1 MAAFLL
7 HPAFNAKRVYSVLV
21 VDTDS
26 TMVKFQSNTI
36 NRRRLLAGF
45 LALGAPSAALAS
57 PHGRAFKPPSP
68 PLVTLLGDSI
78 TAGLGVASDLA
89 LPARLQSVL
98 GQMSVHARVF
108 GFGALGDTTLGG
120 LSRVERVPAG
130 TSVCVVALGGNDLL
144 QGAEP
149 SWTRA
154 NLRAIVQRL
163 KERNI
168 RVVLAGVRAPALLGV
183 DYARR
188 FTALY
193 PELAREQ
200 GVFYAP
206 DFFTGVIGVSRYM
219 QRDGIHP
226 NAEGAR
232 IIAERLAPVV
242 AQALRG

>member
-1 MAAFLL
+1 
-7 HPAFNAKRVYSVLV
+7 
-21 VDTDS
+21 
-26 TMVKFQSNTI
+26 MVKFQSKGI
-36 NRRRLLAGF
+36 NRRHLLTGLA
-45 LALGAPSAALAS
+45 ALGAP
-57 PHGRAFKPPSP
+57 GMAFATPRKKGPPPSP
-68 PLVTLLGDSI
+68 LVTVLGDSI
-78 TAGLGVASDLA
+78 TAGLGVATDLA
-89 LPARLQSVL
+89 LPARLQSAL
-98 GQMSVHARVF
+98 DRMSVHARVH
-108 GFGALGDTTLGG
+108 GFGVLGDTTLGG

-130 TSVCVVALGGNDLL
+130 TTVCVVALGGNDLL

-154 NLRAIVQRL
+154 NLQAIIQHL

-168 RVVLAGVRAPALLGV
+168 RVVLAGMRAPALLGV

-188 FTALY
+188 FTQIY
-193 PELAREQ
+193 PEVARQE

-206 DFFTGVIGVSRYM
+206 DFFTGVIGVSRFM

-242 AQALRG
+242 AQALKT

>member
-1 MAAFLL
+1 
-7 HPAFNAKRVYSVLV
+7 
-21 VDTDS
+21 
-26 TMVKFQSNTI
+26 MVKFQPKGI
-36 NRRRLLAGF
+36 NRRHLLTGLA
-45 LALGAPSAALAS
+45 ALGAPGVAFAA
-57 PHGRAFKPPSP
+57 GRKKTPPPSP
-68 PLVTLLGDSI
+68 LVTVLGDSI
-78 TAGLGVASDLA
+78 TAGIGVAADLA

-98 GQMSVHARVF
+98 GRMSVHARVF
-108 GFGALGDTTLGG
+108 GFGVLGDTTLGG

-130 TSVCVVALGGNDLL
+130 TTVCVVALGGNDLL

-154 NLRAIVQRL
+154 NLRGIVQRL
-163 KERNI
+163 KARGI
-168 RVVLAGVRAPALLGV
+168 RVVLAGMRAPALLGV

-188 FTALY
+188 FTQVY
-193 PELAREQ
+193 PDLAREE

-242 AQALRG
+242 AQALKT

>member
-1 MAAFLL
+1 
-7 HPAFNAKRVYSVLV
+7 
-21 VDTDS
+21 
-26 TMVKFQSNTI
+26 MVKFQAKGI
-36 NRRRLLAGF
+36 NRRHLLTGLA
-45 LALGAPSAALAS
+45 ALGAPGVAVATTRKKA
-57 PHGRAFKPPSP
+57 PPPSP
-68 PLVTLLGDSI
+68 LVTVLGDSI
-78 TAGLGVASDLA
+78 TAGIGVAADLA
-89 LPARLQSVL
+89 LPARLQSAL
-98 GQMSVHARVF
+98 DQMSVHARVH
-108 GFGALGDTTLGG
+108 GFGVLGDTTLGG

-130 TSVCVVALGGNDLL
+130 TTVCVVALGGNDLL

-154 NLRAIVQRL
+154 NLRAIIQHL

-168 RVVLAGVRAPALLGV
+168 RVVLAGMKAPALLGV

-188 FTALY
+188 FTQLY
-193 PELAREQ
+193 ADLAREE

-232 IIAERLAPVV
+232 VIAERLAPVV
-242 AQALRG
+242 AQALRT

>member
-1 MAAFLL
+1 
-7 HPAFNAKRVYSVLV
+7 
-21 VDTDS
+21 
-26 TMVKFQSNTI
+26 MVKFQSKGI
-36 NRRRLLAGF
+36 NRRHLLTGLA
-45 LALGAPSAALAS
+45 ALGAP
-57 PHGRAFKPPSP
+57 GVAFATARKKAPPPSP
-68 PLVTLLGDSI
+68 LVTVLGDSI
-78 TAGLGVASDLA
+78 TAGIGVATDLA
-89 LPARLQSVL
+89 LPARLQSAL
-98 GQMSVHARVF
+98 DQMSVHARVH
-108 GFGALGDTTLGG
+108 GFGVLGDTTLGG

-130 TSVCVVALGGNDLL
+130 TTVCVVALGGNDLL

-154 NLRAIVQRL
+154 NLRAIIARL

-168 RVVLAGVRAPALLGV
+168 RVVLAGLKVPALLGV

-188 FTALY
+188 FSQIY
-193 PELAREQ
+193 PELAREE

-242 AQALRG
+242 AQALKA